1 MKIILSQYA
10 AYHQWA
16 NQLIIDRIQKLPSE
30 LHDKKVPG
38 SFPGLQATLLHI
50 WDAESIWWQ
59 RMKLQENIIVPS
71 TNFTGGI
78 NEISKSL
85 MFQSR
90 QWQEWI
96 SNAQEHMF
104 DHEFIYYNTKKE
116 KFKQSVYQVILHVF
130 NHGTYHRGQLVNI
143 LRQLDVDAIPQT
155 DFIIWSRKK
164 SII

>member
-10 AYHQWA
+10 AYHLWA
-16 NQLIIDRIQKLPSE
+16 NQLIIERILQLPTE
-30 LHDKKVPG
+30 LHEQKVVS
-38 SFPGLQATLLHI
+38 SFPGLQATLMHI

-78 NEISKSL
+78 VEISKSL

-96 SNAQEHMF
+96 SHAQEHMF
-104 DHEFIYYNTKKE
+104 AHEFIYYNTKKE
-116 KFKQSVYQVILHVF
+116 KFKQSVYQVVLHVF

-143 LRQLDVDAIPQT
+143 LRQLGVDSIPQT
-155 DFIIWSRKK
+155 DFIVWSRKK

>member
-10 AYHQWA
+10 AYHLWA
-16 NQLIIDRIQKLPSE
+16 NQLIIDRILQLPKE
-30 LHDKKVPG
+30 LHEQKVVS
-38 SFPGLQATLLHI
+38 SFPGLQATLIHI

-78 NEISKSL
+78 VEISKSL

-116 KFKQSVYQVILHVF
+116 KFKQSVYQVVLHVF
-130 NHGTYHRGQLVNI
+130 NHGTYNRGQLVNI
-143 LRQLDVDAIPQT
+143 LRQLGVDSIPQT
-155 DFIIWSRKK
+155 DFIVWSRKK

>member
-10 AYHQWA
+10 AYHLWA
-16 NQLIIDRIQKLPSE
+16 NQLIIDRILQLPPE
-30 LHDKKVPG
+30 LHDQKVPG
-38 SFPGLQATLLHI
+38 SFPGLQATLMHI

-59 RMKLQENIIVPS
+59 RMKLQENITFPS
-71 TNFTGGI
+71 TNFNGGI
-78 NEISKSL
+78 EEISRNL

-90 QWQEWI
+90 QWHGWI

-104 DHEFIYYNTKKE
+104 DHEFIYYTTKKE
-116 KFKQSVYQVILHVF
+116 KFKQSVYQVVLHVF

-143 LRQLDVDAIPQT
+143 LRQLGVDSIPQT
-155 DFIIWSRKK
+155 DFIVWSRKK

>member
-10 AYHQWA
+10 AYHLWA
-16 NQLIIDRIQKLPSE
+16 NQLIIERILQLPTE
-30 LHDKKVPG
+30 LHEQKVVS
-38 SFPGLQATLLHI
+38 SFPGLQATLMHI

-78 NEISKSL
+78 VEISKSL

-116 KFKQSVYQVILHVF
+116 KFKQSVYQVVLHVF

-143 LRQLDVDAIPQT
+143 LRQLGVDSIPQT
-155 DFIIWSRKK
+155 DFIVWSRKK

>member
-10 AYHQWA
+10 AYHLWA
-16 NQLIIDRIQKLPSE
+16 NQLIIDRILQLPAE
-30 LHDKKVPG
+30 LHEQKVVS
-38 SFPGLQATLLHI
+38 SFPGLQATLMHI

-78 NEISKSL
+78 VEISKSL

-116 KFKQSVYQVILHVF
+116 KFKQSVYQVVLHVF

-143 LRQLDVDAIPQT
+143 LRQLGVDSIPQT
-155 DFIIWSRKK
+155 DFIVWSRKK

>member
-71 TNFTGGI
+71 ANFTGGI

>member
-10 AYHQWA
+10 AYHLWA
-16 NQLIIDRIQKLPSE
+16 NQLIIDRILQLPAE
-30 LHDKKVPG
+30 LHEQKVVS
-38 SFPGLQATLLHI
+38 SFPGLQATLMHI

-78 NEISKSL
+78 VEISKSL

-116 KFKQSVYQVILHVF
+116 KFKQSVYQVVLHVF
-130 NHGTYHRGQLVNI
+130 NHGTYNRGQLVNI
-143 LRQLDVDAIPQT
+143 LRQLGVDSIPQT
-155 DFIIWSRKK
+155 DFIVWSRKK

>member
-1 MKIILSQYA
+1 MKIILGQYA

-16 NQLIIDRIQKLPSE
+16 NQLIIDRILKLPSE

-78 NEISKSL
+78 VEISKSL

-143 LRQLDVDAIPQT
+143 LRQLGVDAIPQT

>member
-10 AYHQWA
+10 AYHLWA
-16 NQLIIDRIQKLPSE
+16 NQLIIDRILQLPKE
-30 LHDKKVPG
+30 LHEQKVVS
-38 SFPGLQATLLHI
+38 SFPGLQATLMHI

-78 NEISKSL
+78 VEISKSL

-116 KFKQSVYQVILHVF
+116 KFKQSVYQVVLHVF
-130 NHGTYHRGQLVNI
+130 NHGTYNRGQLVNI
-143 LRQLDVDAIPQT
+143 LRQLGVDSIPQT
-155 DFIIWSRKK
+155 DFIVWSRKK